1 MTSPVTSEPDQD
13 RAPAE
18 PGRTASPARTSAT
31 AWVVLI
37 GVLMVGLGLDLGTK
51 VWSFA
56 TVADAPV
63 VLDRTS
69 IIENANVNPIP
80 PHDSIVLI
88 PGRMLDLH
96 LVLNPGAVFGIGAEQ
111 RTFFVIFTILA
122 VSICLLTFTCW
133 VAADSTLAHV
143 GIALVLAGALGNLW
157 DRVLYG
163 RVRDFLHML
172 PDRHL
177 PFGWSWPG
185 GNTELFPWV
194 FNVAD
199 VMLLAGMALLLVHLH
214 LSDRKQAR
222 KANSPRHETGT

>member
-18 PGRTASPARTSAT
+18 AGRIASPARTSAT

-56 TVADAPV
+56 TVANAPV

-80 PHDSIVLI
+80 DHDSIVLI

-122 VSICLLTFTCW
+122 VSICLLTFICW

-199 VMLLAGMALLLVHLH
+199 VMLLAGMALLLIHLH